1 VKTQSNYGIKF
12 QSINGFEL
20 MTVKLRYNISKLTD
34 TGTVRIH
41 SLVERLQNLYK
52 ITAYLRYSHDWR
64 YVTLSFACPVNN
76 DVFMDVQRM
85 QYFIKSTQ
93 LDKRFERLL
102 QYDQMIDEA
111 EQDGWG
117 LPQEDTAADYPR
129 VIGKIEL

>member
-1 VKTQSNYGIKF
+1 
-12 QSINGFEL
+12 

-52 ITAYLRYSHDWR
+52 ITAYLRYSRDWR

-76 DVFMDVQRM
+76 DVLMDVQRM

-102 QYDQMIDEA
+102 HYDQMIDEA

-117 LPQEDTAADYPR
+117 LPTAADYPR
-129 VIGKIEL
+129 VISKIEL